1 MYGLESILGN
11 LLTTAASPAI
21 GGLAGDFIS
30 KEVVD
35 NTMPELLKDITG
47 VTAGALGG
55 AALGAGLG
63 AATGGKQGA
72 LGGAVSGGLGGGL
85 GGYKSEEVLKSLGL
99 GQDALPM
106 QGDNAS
112 VIREDLYTGSS
123 FDPQKTLVPPSDG
136 VGPSAPGKAY
146 MGLGSDTMKNIQD
159 LGGAPSPG
167 PVNKTMASVQN
178 PLEAA
183 GAPSNPT
190 EQKNYIDFL
199 KGNYELLAPMFFGGQ
214 MLTTTG
220 QYNEDEDE
228 RKKALA
234 YADYQ
239 NERRGLGFARSLMG
253 YADGGGLT
261 VRPNANTSVH
271 FPEWFVNDYQRSG
284 GLAALQPSMKEG
296 MANGGYI
303 NTSPMPEDAYPQS
316 QIARAQPYPAATP
329 QRHEVVDFERGGL
342 LEGEGDGMS
351 DDIPAN
357 ISGKEPIKVA
367 DGEYA
372 VPLADAKRYGPEKLE
387 NMMDAVRAAAH
398 AKKGKQ
404 IVENAAKRAFIKTLT
419 GVHA

>member
-99 GQDALPM
+99 GQDALSSQGAM
-106 QGDNAS
+106 QQGTAA
-112 VIREDLYTGSS
+112 DLGVDVSNKQ
-123 FDPQKTLVPPSDG
+123 PTLPHSGMPD
-136 VGPSAPGKAY
+136 SAPKSSPMPTGA
-146 MGLGSDTMKNIQD
+146 GS
-159 LGGAPSPG
+159 P
-167 PVNKTMASVQN
+167 
-178 PLEAA
+178 
-183 GAPSNPT
+183 NPT

-199 KGNYELLAPMFFGGQ
+199 KNNYEMLAPMFFGGQ

-357 ISGKEPIKVA
+357 ISGKEPVKVA
-367 DGEYA
+367 DGEYV